1 MAQDALAR
9 GGRLFDDLL
18 FSGEVFL
25 RAASSLM
32 ISSSVL
38 LKHHHLSSLAVL
50 YPPVPVLTLP
60 HPSQRLIKPG
70 SPSLP
75 FAPLRSP
82 SLPSLPPRSPSLLS
96 GSGPD
101 SFLGERDVFSLPA
114 GPERGGSVPHMASF
128 SRAPP
133 RAHRQG
139 PFQEEIN

>member
-50 YPPVPVLTLP
+50 YPPVPALTLP

-75 FAPLRSP
+75 LAPLRSP
-82 SLPSLPPRSPSLLS
+82 RSPLAPLRSS
-96 GSGPD
+96 RGPALTH
-101 SFLGERDVFSLPA
+101 FLERERRVFPA
-114 GPERGGSVPHMASF
+114 GR
-128 SRAPP
+128 P
-133 RAHRQG
+133 RARWFGATYGFFFTRSLRG
-139 PFQEEIN
+139 PTGRALSRKR